1 MAEKIKIK
9 IYGFNLKQVISYLI
23 DKGVLVC
30 DLKIKSKYIIFVI
43 NSKDKFMLD
52 KYCEVYKKQY
62 QILKSFSLKESVK
75 NLRFKFGMIV
85 ALILV
90 VCYVLSFNCL
100 VFDINVYNKTN
111 VDFDLSLVKKV
122 LNDNGIKEGSYI
134 GKDFNKQIEDVIINN
149 IENVAGCSVEFNGGK
164 LNLTIVP
171 ESKKITNSQKQ
182 LFSKYDAVITDIEV
196 FSGNGKFVI
205 GDVVKKGDLIV
216 NSNDG
221 ANAMVNGNVYF
232 SSSYLHNRI
241 NQKIKYTGKYIV
253 NKKFSLFNKILYK
266 TQNMNQFS
274 NYLTK
279 KCDFYIME
287 NYLLPIK
294 CQSEY
299 LFEYKIIEQIIEFE
313 ELENDLKEK
322 LYNEVY
328 LKIPKNAKVLNTY
341 YSVVKDGNLTRL
353 DCFIEAN
360 VSLV

>member
-1 MAEKIKIK
+1 MVEKIKIK

-43 NSKDKFMLD
+43 NSKDKLVLD

-62 QILKSFSLKESVK
+62 QILKSLSFKETVK
-75 NLRFKFGMIV
+75 NLRFKFGMVV

-90 VCYVLSFNCL
+90 VCYVLSFNWL
-100 VFDINVYNKTN
+100 VFDINIDNKTN
-111 VDFDLSLVKKV
+111 VDFDLSLVRKV
-122 LNDNGIKEGSYI
+122 LNDNGIKEGSFI
-134 GKDFNKQIEDVIINN
+134 GKNFNKQIEDVIINN
-149 IENVAGCSVEFNGGK
+149 IENIAGCSVEFNGGK

-171 ESKKITNSQKQ
+171 ESKKIINNQKQ
-182 LFSKYDAVITDIEV
+182 LFSKYDAIITDIDV
-196 FSGNGKFVI
+196 FSGDEKFVV

-216 NSNDG
+216 DSNDVV
-221 ANAMVNGNVYF
+221 NAKIYGNVYF

-253 NKKFSLFNKILYK
+253 NKEISLFNKILFK
-266 TQNMNQFS
+266 THNINQFS

-287 NYLLPIK
+287 NYLFPIK

-299 LFEYKIIEQIIEFE
+299 VFEYELLEEVVEFE
-313 ELENDLKEK
+313 EVENDLKEK
-322 LYNEVY
+322 LYKEVS
-328 LKIPKNAKVLNTY
+328 LNIPKNAKILNTY

-360 VSLV
+360 VSLI